1 MCVQKG
7 GFVISRFFFI
17 YCILLK
23 LGQRKSFVILRTSLY
38 RGSLY
43 RSSTVAG
50 KCEAGNSLNLAVMT
64 VVSQHSQLTVHCY
77 PLTSQILQCCLLSN
91 FGRKKLHCQMS
102 CDLEV
107 TNGST
112 CSWGEISSYITNH
125 FVMQVQENGMTDTVC
140 TLFELRAGDDTV
152 NEGQLIELSLLFI
165 IINLRLFLK

>member
-1 MCVQKG
+1 MPKLSYFSPYWRKQSLCKKHVKKQLILFPEKSQCFPRQNQGKLWDSRETKLTVSWGTSLQETGKMCVQKG

-23 LGQRKSFVILRTSLY
+23 LGQRKSFVTLRTSLY

-77 PLTSQILQCCLLSN
+77 PLTS
-91 FGRKKLHCQMS
+91 
-102 CDLEV
+102 
-107 TNGST
+107 
-112 CSWGEISSYITNH
+112 
-125 FVMQVQENGMTDTVC
+125 
-140 TLFELRAGDDTV
+140 
-152 NEGQLIELSLLFI
+152 
-165 IINLRLFLK
+165 

>member
-50 KCEAGNSLNLAVMT
+50 KCEAGI
-64 VVSQHSQLTVHCY
+64 H
-77 PLTSQILQCCLLSN
+77 
-91 FGRKKLHCQMS
+91 
-102 CDLEV
+102 
-107 TNGST
+107 
-112 CSWGEISSYITNH
+112 
-125 FVMQVQENGMTDTVC
+125 
-140 TLFELRAGDDTV
+140 
-152 NEGQLIELSLLFI
+152 
-165 IINLRLFLK
+165 

>member
-77 PLTSQILQCCLLSN
+77 PL
-91 FGRKKLHCQMS
+91 MS
-102 CDLEV
+102 
-107 TNGST
+107 
-112 CSWGEISSYITNH
+112 
-125 FVMQVQENGMTDTVC
+125 
-140 TLFELRAGDDTV
+140 
-152 NEGQLIELSLLFI
+152 
-165 IINLRLFLK
+165 